1 MAILK
6 WQKGANEWVQL
17 YGDILRNR
25 LRRDKNLSDLTDAEA
40 ARKNLG
46 LFGDIVEHNHDT
58 LYKPIFE
65 RMEGKIDREIEE
77 RRMSEKNIS
86 NDLRARAEAAVSAA
100 IASFGVSI
108 SQEASTRKSNDDK
121 LELKIGETRLDFTN
135 ALTDESNA
143 RMNAKKEL
151 VERIEDE
158 RRDRE
163 GAIDQEVKDRDDA
176 IQKALQKLA
185 QEIQDRKDAIAQ
197 EVADRDAAISRKAI
211 EIKGWVDKEQAARE
225 KDIADLKA
233 WVTSLMTAEQNTRT
247 AEKAQLDATDNELR
261 NLIGQRFKEAIIYVN
276 NTMLHYFVG
285 TQPPANPVNNKTIWF
300 DITEGS
306 EDIKI
311 FKGNRWVL
319 FGAGYL

>member
-6 WQKGANEWVQL
+6 WQRGANDWVQL
-17 YGDILRNR
+17 YGSVLQNR
-25 LRRDKNLSDLTDAEA
+25 LRRDKNLSDLTDASE

-46 LFGDIVEHNHDT
+46 LFGDVTEHNHNT
-58 LYKPIFE
+58 QYMPIFN
-65 RMEGKIDREIEE
+65 RIEGKIDREIEE
-77 RRMSEKNIS
+77 RKMSEKNIS
-86 NDLRARAEAAVSAA
+86 NDLRARAEAAVSSA

-108 SQEASTRKSNDDK
+108 SQEASVRKSNDDK
-121 LELKIGETRLDFTN
+121 LDLKIAETRLDFSN
-135 ALTDESNA
+135 RMDEEVKT
-143 RMNAKKEL
+143 RMNTKTEL
-151 VERIEDE
+151 IGRIEDE

-163 GAIDQEVKDRDDA
+163 GAIDQEVKDRDAA
-176 IQKALQKLA
+176 IQNALKRLD
-185 QEIQDRKDAIAQ
+185 QEVQDRKDAIAQ
-197 EVADRDAAISRKAI
+197 EVKDRDAAIDRKGI
-211 EIKGWVDKEQAARE
+211 ELKGMIDKEQTARV
-225 KDIADLKA
+225 KDIADLRA
-233 WVTSLMTAEQNTRT
+233 WVTSLMTAEQNSR
-247 AEKAQLDATDNELR
+247 AADKAQLDATDNELR
-261 NLIGQRFKEAIIYVN
+261 NLISQRFKEAIIYVN